1 MTIREATEEAMK
13 SGKGIALNEEGFSAD
28 IALLPTNA
36 SDGYLVLDSNSDVI
50 STKWNPNMNDL
61 LSDNWFLIEVNVDGH

>member
-13 SGKGIALNEEGFSAD
+13 SGKGITLSEEGFPPNF
-28 IALLPTNA
+28 ALLPTNT
-36 SDGYLVLDSNSDVI
+36 SDGYLMLDGNSDVI

-61 LSDNWFLIEVNVDGH
+61 LSDNWRLIEVNVDGH